1 MIDME
6 QELNEK
12 LYRQKKR
19 KFNFVKTYVKFMD
32 DYFFTGLFV
41 SILVC
46 VISIAIILG
55 IGYLIV
61 ETNPWIFAY
70 IGGAFLLW
78 FIIQSIVKFCKSAE
92 YDTK

>member
-19 KFNFVKTYVKFMD
+19 KFNLVKTYEKFMEN
-32 DYFFTGLFV
+32 YFFTSLFTGV
-41 SILVC
+41 LICLIVL
-46 VISIAIILG
+46 AIILG

>member
-1 MIDME
+1 ME

-19 KFNFVKTYVKFMD
+19 KFNLVKTYEKFMEN
-32 DYFFTGLFV
+32 YFFTSLFTGV
-41 SILVC
+41 LICLIVL
-46 VISIAIILG
+46 AIILG

>member
-1 MIDME
+1 ME

-19 KFNFVKTYVKFMD
+19 KFNLVKTCEKFMEN
-32 DYFFTGLFV
+32 YFFTGIFFG
-41 SILVC
+41 SFVC
-46 VISIAIILG
+46 VIAIAIIFG

-70 IGGAFLLW
+70 IGGAFLMW

-92 YDTK
+92 YDMK

>member
-1 MIDME
+1 MK

-19 KFNFVKTYVKFMD
+19 KFKFVKTYVKFTD
-32 DYFFTGLFV
+32 NYFFTGIFCG
-41 SILVC
+41 ILVC
-46 VISIAIILG
+46 LIAIAIIIG
-55 IGYLIV
+55 IGYLII

-70 IGGAFLLW
+70 IGGAFFLW